1 MYLINLKLEYTFMT
15 EVCGDTLNDVMK
27 NIFLVN
33 VYVYPAVE
41 YMLLKSC
48 DMQMR
53 EKVTF
58 LKKLREMQIFKASIS
73 RDTMAEVRR
82 KNVRVYLSMM
92 LFYKKK
98 YRLLINIMTG
108 GSWILDKVRYK
119 KN

>member
-1 MYLINLKLEYTFMT
+1 MT

-58 LKKLREMQIFKASIS
+58 LKKLIEMQIFKASIS